1 MHLVTCIRPE
11 SPLEAAPRTA
21 LLTDRGEGEQWDG
34 FWSDGSDE
42 YFVRCTKRD
51 GNVEWFRVADE
62 AAPQTASDGGD
73 TRVLSLRNRARTRV
87 GFVVAQSPD
96 GRRMLVGNA
105 GRNRR

>member
-1 MHLVTCIRPE
+1 MHLVTCTRPE
-11 SPLEAAPRTA
+11 APLEAAPRTA
-21 LLTDRGEGEQWDG
+21 LLTDRSEGEQWDG

-42 YFVRCTKRD
+42 YFVRCTRRD
-51 GNVEWFRVADE
+51 GNTEWFRVADE
-62 AAPQTASDGGD
+62 APGASDGGD
-73 TRVLSLRNRARTRV
+73 ARVLALRNRSRTRV

>member
-1 MHLVTCIRPE
+1 MHLVTCARPE
-11 SPLEAAPRTA
+11 APLEAAPRTA
-21 LLTDRGEGEQWDG
+21 LLTDRVEGEQWDG

-51 GNVEWFRVADE
+51 GRIEWYRVADDAPT
-62 AAPQTASDGGD
+62 AAESGD
-73 TRVLSLRNRARTRV
+73 ARVLSMRSRSRTRV

-105 GRNRR
+105 GRVRR